1 MIADIPVFIRENT
14 RVLAPSHVPE
24 LELYLADDAVALW
37 ELTEEQLGELGLPP
51 PFWAFAWAG
60 GQALARYVL
69 DHPEVV
75 AGKRVLD
82 VASGSGLVA
91 IAAMKAG
98 AILVALNPKL
108 SVSEVAYIV
117 SDARPSAVVFEQ
129 STRGAVAR
137 AGLGSGVLRVCV
149 DGAKESNEF
158 SFETL
163 ASGNPGRLPDIAPE
177 FDDCLISYTS
187 GTTGKPK
194 GAVLTQANYIFSN
207 GYINAQQM
215 GIGAH
220 DRILTTTPLA
230 HRTGFSRVI
239 NMLCLGSTLVVME
252 RFDARQA
259 VRLIEAEG
267 VTVLGIVPTVGRM
280 LLPEIEADPAR
291 FRSVRIAVVAGE
303 AFPVELKVR
312 LQKALPGLSLY
323 AFFGMTELGALT
335 LLGPQEQ
342 VTKAASVGRVNP
354 GAEVRIVDDAGN
366 DVPQGEAGEILVRS
380 GAPGRFLTMR
390 CYFNNPQATAE
401 TLVNG
406 WLRTGDMGRFD
417 ADGYLYIVDRKKDMV
432 KTSGFQVW
440 PREIEEVL
448 SAHPAVMEVGVAGI
462 PDAVKG
468 EVTKAWVVLK
478 SGASATEDQLR
489 AYCRERL
496 APYKVPARVEFRTEL
511 PKTMVGKVLRR
522 ALAAER

>member
-1 MIADIPVFIRENT
+1 MKIPAF
-14 RVLAPSHVPE
+14 LAAHAAATPE
-24 LELYLADDAVALW
+24 RTAIVCGPVRLSFGALHARSSALAAGLADRGVKVGDRIAILVSNRVEFVIAL
-37 ELTEEQLGELGLPP
+37 
-51 PFWAFAWAG
+51 
-60 GQALARYVL
+60 V
-69 DHPEVV
+69 
-75 AGKRVLD
+75 
-82 VASGSGLVA
+82 
-91 IAAMKAG
+91 AAMKAG

-149 DGAKESNEF
+149 YGAKESNEF

-432 KTSGFQVW
+432 ISGGYNIYSKEVEAAILELEGVEDAAVIGV
-440 PREIEEVL
+440 PDEIYGE
-448 SAHPAVMEVGVAGI
+448 AVAAFIEVGKGRA
-462 PDAVKG
+462 PDASQVI
-468 EVTKAWVVLK
+468 EHCKARI
-478 SGASATEDQLR
+478 AS
-489 AYCRERL
+489 
-496 APYKVPARVEFRTEL
+496 YKKPKFVRFVESL
-511 PKTMVGKVLRR
+511 PRNGTGKVLKFELREAFLR
-522 ALAAER
+522 TAD